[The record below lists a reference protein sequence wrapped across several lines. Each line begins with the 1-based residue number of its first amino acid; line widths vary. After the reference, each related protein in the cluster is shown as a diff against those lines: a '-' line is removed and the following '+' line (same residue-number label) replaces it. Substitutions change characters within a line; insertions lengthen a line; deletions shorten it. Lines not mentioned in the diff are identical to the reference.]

1 MAFIKQRFHTKTVC
15 YILELYNTIKL
26 YFKKP
31 IEMKIV
37 VFLFY
42 NISKALNPSIK
53 SRYSNYSSL

>member
-31 IEMKIV
+31 IEMKTLA
-37 VFLFY
+37 FLFY
-42 NISKALNPSIK
+42 NIRKALKPSIK
-53 SRYSNYSSL
+53 SRYSN